1 MATRTRSRSP
11 IRSAGSNQR
20 DVEPEAAAASGR
32 DVSPDT
38 LELIATMESI
48 DSLGEEWT
56 NGAFRCYICSRY
68 TLSPVN
74 LGVLRNGQADCPH
87 VACSFDCLVKLDK
100 AWRDIKYELED
111 LERELPKTD

>member
-56 NGAFRCYICSRY
+56 NGVFRCYSIYLTPHSHFQKMMEHSHHDYCGVISKVWLLQQCQKHY
-68 TLSPVN
+68 PEKYLS
-74 LGVLRNGQADCPH
+74 
-87 VACSFDCLVKLDK
+87 
-100 AWRDIKYELED
+100 
-111 LERELPKTD
+111 